1 MDRKIRIGAVNYLNT
16 KPLIYG
22 FGQGLLQDK
31 ASLVLDYPAQLAQQ
45 LINGQIDI
53 GLIPV
58 AAIPRL
64 PQHYLIGRH
73 CIACEGEVASVCLF
87 SQVPIE
93 QIDTILMDYQS
104 RTSVALLKILLREHW
119 QVQPQLLDTAPGY
132 EQQISGTMAGLV
144 IGDRALNLQG
154 QFAYVYD
161 LGLAW
166 QALTGL
172 PFVFAAW
179 VATAPQAADF
189 VAAFDD
195 CVGLGLQHLPEI
207 VAAHALPHYSLHRYY
222 TENIQYHLDERK
234 EQALGL
240 FLSKLK
246 GSKNE

>member
-31 ASLVLDYPAQLAQQ
+31 ATLVLDYPAQLAQQ

-64 PQHYLIGRH
+64 PQHYLVGRH

-87 SQVPIE
+87 SEVPIE
-93 QIDTILMDYQS
+93 QIGSILMDYQS

-119 QVQPQLLDTAPGY
+119 QVQPTLLDTAPGY
-132 EQQISGTMAGLV
+132 EQQIGGSTAGLV

-154 QFAYVYD
+154 QFAYIYD
-161 LGLAW
+161 LGEAW

-179 VATAPQAADF
+179 VATAPQPAAFVADF
-189 VAAFDD
+189 DA
-195 CVGLGLQHLPEI
+195 CVGLGLQHLPAI
-207 VAAHALPHYSLHRYY
+207 AAAHALPQYDLFKYY
-222 TENIQYHLDERK
+222 TQHIQYHLDERK
-234 EQALGL
+234 EEALTL

-246 GSKNE
+246 GSISE